1 MSAPPRAQWRRSRAS
16 WSSTGH
22 SAGPRPALLAVGFGR
37 MMAYHVQCGFFCS
50 IVHEESREE
59 SHEKLGEELREEEQE
74 E

>member
-1 MSAPPRAQWRRSRAS
+1 
-16 WSSTGH
+16 
-22 SAGPRPALLAVGFGR
+22 LAVGFGR
-37 MMAYHVQCGFFCS
+37 MMAYHVQYGFFCS

>member
-1 MSAPPRAQWRRSRAS
+1 
-16 WSSTGH
+16 
-22 SAGPRPALLAVGFGR
+22 
-37 MMAYHVQCGFFCS
+37 MMAYHVQYGFFCS